1 MKRGLKA
8 ALISAPLVLL
18 LHFASLAQ
26 SFGFSVLSKNANG
39 TISNGSL
46 SLLLSSNPG
55 CDETQSLIPDGS
67 RLVSN
72 NFIITTDSRGLGT
85 FSGPAKIV
93 RSDGLVLFQG
103 SMRGTVGVKRRCD
116 PGISNSVCRAPG
128 RLEGI
133 FESIPSAVT
142 SPVAM
147 LDFTAE
153 PCLQCAPPTPIY
165 RGVLDG
171 VTNGLPTT
179 EGQVGIASDEP
190 SFIGRVS
197 VTTNKSE
204 YNETETILSK
214 VTNGLEQTIAT
225 WDHQSYCT
233 ILTLQKLE
241 PTGSWM
247 DVAPCLLETPTRLV
261 RIGPLT
267 EVSVKIPPGNSSGI
281 YRLRL
286 TWQFV
291 DDNGQPVGNPTITYS
306 PQFTITSSH

>member
-1 MKRGLKA
+1 MKRNLKA

-18 LHFASLAQ
+18 LHFASIAQ
-26 SFGFSVLSKNANG
+26 SSGFSVLSKNANG

-46 SLLLSSNPG
+46 SLMLSSNPG

-85 FSGPAKIV
+85 FRGTAKII

-103 SMRGTVGVKRRCD
+103 SMRGAVGVKRRCD
-116 PGISNSVCRAPG
+116 TGISNNVCGAPG

-133 FESIPSAVT
+133 FESITLASA

-147 LDFTAE
+147 LNFTAE
-153 PCLQCAPPTPIY
+153 PCLQCAPPTPFY
-165 RGVLDG
+165 RGALDG
-171 VTNGLPTT
+171 VTNGLPPT

-197 VTTNKSE
+197 VTTDKSV
-204 YNETETILSK
+204 YDVTETILAK

-247 DVAPCLLETPTRLV
+247 DVAPCRLETPTRLV

-267 EVSVKIPPGNSSGI
+267 DVSVKIPPGNSSGI

>member
-1 MKRGLKA
+1 MKRNLKA

-18 LHFASLAQ
+18 LHFACLAQ
-26 SFGFSVLSKNANG
+26 SSSFLVLSKNANG
-39 TISNGSL
+39 PISNGTL
-46 SLLLSSNPG
+46 SMTLTSNAG
-55 CDETQSLIPDGS
+55 CDETRFLIPDGS
-67 RLVSN
+67 KLVSN
-72 NFIITTDSRGLGT
+72 NFIIRTDSRGLGT
-85 FSGPAKIV
+85 FSGSAQIV
-93 RSDGLVLFQG
+93 ASDGRVLFQG

-116 PGISNSVCRAPG
+116 PSTSDSGCRSPG

-133 FESIPSAVT
+133 FEMPQSISQVVVM
-142 SPVAM
+142 SN
-147 LDFTAE
+147 FTAE
-153 PCLQCAPPTPIY
+153 PCLICAPPAPIY

-171 VTNGLPTT
+171 VTNALSPT
-179 EGQVGIASDEP
+179 EGQVGVASDEP

-204 YNETETILSK
+204 YNETETILAK

-247 DVAPCLLETPTRLV
+247 DVAPCRLETPTRLV

-267 EVSVKIPPGNSSGI
+267 EVSVKIPPGNSPGI

-291 DDNGQPVGNPTITYS
+291 DDTGQPVGNPTITYS